1 MCGIAQTPYALPEE
15 GDRVE
20 RIVQRVM
27 PPWESVFKP
36 LCHPFPHTGTRKG
49 GWRQQH
55 NSITKSGKIRRS
67 RVLEEHLRDWAEGVS
82 SPVRSWRHMMEL
94 KSDGFTHPAVLRVCK
109 CAKLETDGHHSKHF
123 INMLRPVGLHDLIS
137 EVPGGGYVRS
147 MIKPSTIFKLV
158 YKSPGKFQ
166 KSFGADPIRS
176 EMFWQNLFS
185 TSQGMELRNLHQ
197 VLRGKNPTSSDLQ
210 YLPASTRMLG
220 HSVRPKALI
229 VFPGQ
234 ACSAPG

>member
-1 MCGIAQTPYALPEE
+1 
-15 GDRVE
+15 
-20 RIVQRVM
+20 M

-49 GWRQQH
+49 GWRQQATT
-55 NSITKSGKIRRS
+55 SITKSGAIRRS

-82 SPVRSWRHMMEL
+82 SPVRIWRHMMAL

-109 CAKLETDGHHSKHF
+109 CAKFETDGHHNKNV
-123 INMLRPVGLHDLIS
+123 INMLRPVGLHDRIS
-137 EVPGGGYVRS
+137 EVPSDGIVRN

-158 YKSPGKFQ
+158 YKSPDKFQ
-166 KSFGADPIRS
+166 KTFGPTLFDWGCFGRICSLLRRGWNCVIFIRCY
-176 EMFWQNLFS
+176 
-185 TSQGMELRNLHQ
+185 GA
-197 VLRGKNPTSSDLQ
+197 KAPTSSDLQ
-210 YLPASTRMLG
+210 YLPASTRMVG

-234 ACSAPG
+234 ACSVPG